1 MPTKLWL
8 VEWKKNR
15 NHKGKEILPEKEAF
29 ELAEKKKSLHFKV
42 EMKKLP
48 RNWPNLPTS

>member
-29 ELAEKKKSLHFKV
+29 ELAEKRKV
-42 EMKKLP
+42 STL
-48 RNWPNLPTS
+48 RLR